1 MHTIEF
7 WFDFGSN
14 YSYLSI
20 LRIRQLAADAGVQVR
35 LKPFMLGPIFK
46 SLGWESSPFVLQT
59 MKGNY
64 VWRDM
69 QRQCDKYGL
78 RWQRPSVFP
87 RNALLAARVALQADG
102 KPWLAAFCEHVMQA
116 NFAHDREIGD
126 ETVIAAIL
134 DALGVD
140 SETVIAAARTEASK
154 NALRERTA
162 EAQARGIF
170 GAPMFF
176 VGDEMFWGNDR
187 LEDAIALAVQHGAG
201 EPFGNVAPR
210 GPTGCSTGMTTNKE
224 RGT

>member
-1 MHTIEF
+1 MNNIEF

-14 YSYLSI
+14 YSYLSMM
-20 LRIRQLAADAGVQVR
+20 RIRQLAAGAGVQIR

-46 SLGWESSPFVLQT
+46 SLGWETSPFVLQT

-69 QRQCDKYGL
+69 QRQCGKYGL

-87 RNALLAARVALQADG
+87 RNALLAARVALQG
-102 KPWLAAFCEHVMQA
+102 EGTPWMDAFCEQVMLA
-116 NFAHDREIGD
+116 NFADDREIGD
-126 ETVIAAIL
+126 EAVIAGIL
-134 DALGVD
+134 AGLGAD
-140 SETVIAAARTEASK
+140 SETLIAQARTDAVK
-154 NALRERTA
+154 TALRTRTA

-187 LEDAIALAVQHGAG
+187 LDDAVALAARRL
-201 EPFGNVAPR
+201 AAR
-210 GPTGCSTGMTTNKE
+210 DD
-224 RGT
+224 

>member
-14 YSYLSI
+14 YSYLSMM
-20 LRIRQLAADAGVQVR
+20 RIRQLAAEAGVQVR
-35 LKPFMLGPIFK
+35 LRPFMLGPIFT
-46 SLGWESSPFVLQT
+46 SLGWETSPFVLQT

-87 RNALLAARVALQADG
+87 RNALQAARVALQAEG
-102 KPWLAAFCEHVMQA
+102 TPWMAAFCERVMLA
-116 NFAHDREIGD
+116 NFADDREIGD
-126 ETVIAAIL
+126 PAVIADILAGLGLDSDAI
-134 DALGVD
+134 
-140 SETVIAAARTEASK
+140 IAAAGLEASK
-154 NALRERTA
+154 AALRARTG

-176 VGDEMFWGNDR
+176 VGDDMFWGNDR
-187 LEDAIALAVQHGAG
+187 LDDALALAQSGAG
-201 EPFGNVAPR
+201 
-210 GPTGCSTGMTTNKE
+210 TTK
-224 RGT
+224 GKP